1 MKEALIAV
9 YNKDNTYAV
18 AVSKNSNMVNSLR
31 ALVVLVN
38 SLTGLFEE
46 SGMSVEAAQKIIQ
59 KAVDQGF
66 KPYQDNIKGE
76 RLYRRKDVKED
87 KE

>member
-1 MKEALIAV
+1 MKEPLIAV
-9 YNKDNTYAV
+9 YNKDNAYAV
-18 AVSKNSNMVNSLR
+18 AVSKNSSMVDSLM
-31 ALVVLVN
+31 ALTVLVN

-46 SGMSVEAAQKIIQ
+46 SGMPAEAAQKIIQ

-66 KPYQDNIKGE
+66 KTYQDNIKGE

>member
-1 MKEALIAV
+1 MKEPLIAV
-9 YNKDNTYAV
+9 YNKDNAYAV
-18 AVSKNSNMVNSLR
+18 AISKNSNMVDSLM
-31 ALVVLVN
+31 ALTVLVN
-38 SLTGLFEE
+38 SLTGLCEE
-46 SGMSVEAAQKIIQ
+46 SGMPVEAAQKIIQ

-66 KPYQDNIKGE
+66 KTYQDNIKGE

>member
-1 MKEALIAV
+1 MKEPLLAV
-9 YNKDNTYAV
+9 YSKDNAYAV
-18 AVSKNSNMVNSLR
+18 AISKNSNMVDSLM
-31 ALVVLVN
+31 ALTVLVN

-46 SGMSVEAAQKIIQ
+46 SGMPVEAAQEIIQ
-59 KAVDQGF
+59 TAVGQGF
-66 KPYQDNIKGE
+66 KTYQDNIKGE

>member
-1 MKEALIAV
+1 MKEPLIAV
-9 YNKDNTYAV
+9 YSKDNAYAV
-18 AVSKNSNMVNSLR
+18 AVSKNSNMDDSLM
-31 ALVVLVN
+31 ALTVLVN

-46 SGMSVEAAQKIIQ
+46 SGMPVEAAQKIIQ

-66 KPYQDNIKGE
+66 KTYQDNIKGE

>member
-1 MKEALIAV
+1 MKEPLIAV
-9 YNKDNTYAV
+9 YNKDNAYAV
-18 AVSKNSNMVNSLR
+18 AVSKNSNMVDSLM
-31 ALVVLVN
+31 ALTVLVN

-66 KPYQDNIKGE
+66 KTYQDNIKGE

>member
-1 MKEALIAV
+1 MKEPLIAV
-9 YNKDNTYAV
+9 YSKDNAYAV
-18 AVSKNSNMVNSLR
+18 AISKNSNMVDSLV
-31 ALVVLVN
+31 ALTVLVN

-46 SGMSVEAAQKIIQ
+46 SEMPVEAAQKIIQ

-66 KPYQDNIKGE
+66 KTYQDNIKGE

>member
-1 MKEALIAV
+1 MKEPLIAV
-9 YNKDNTYAV
+9 YSKDNAYAV
-18 AVSKNSNMVNSLR
+18 AVSKNSNMVDSLM
-31 ALVVLVN
+31 ALTVLVN

-46 SGMSVEAAQKIIQ
+46 SGMPVEVAQKIIQ

-66 KPYQDNIKGE
+66 KTYQDNIKGE

>member
-1 MKEALIAV
+1 MKEPLLAV
-9 YNKDNTYAV
+9 YSKDNAYAV
-18 AVSKNSNMVNSLR
+18 AISKNSNMVDSLI
-31 ALVVLVN
+31 ALTVLVN
-38 SLTGLFEE
+38 SLTGLFED
-46 SGMSVEAAQKIIQ
+46 SGMPVEAAQEIIQ

-66 KPYQDNIKGE
+66 KTYQDNIKGE

>member
-1 MKEALIAV
+1 MKEPLIAV
-9 YNKDNTYAV
+9 YSKDNAYAV
-18 AVSKNSNMVNSLR
+18 AVSKNSNMVDSLM
-31 ALVVLVN
+31 ALTVLVN

-46 SGMSVEAAQKIIQ
+46 SGMPAEAAQKIIQ

-66 KPYQDNIKGE
+66 KTYQDNIKGE